1 MANTITILER
11 LARREKEAETK
22 RAAPPLLS
30 IDRWLEVR
38 RTAQKCGQCVEC
50 GLVTYDEFY
59 GVYLCSPYNHDGS
72 LKEPDRRCKWIWR
85 DGAGAVWK
93 ARKQ

>member
-30 IDRWLEVR
+30 IDRVLEETR
-38 RTAQKCGQCVEC
+38 HEPEGLCVEC